1 MDESS
6 CYVLHA
12 YSRDQRLNSAP
23 VVTVVL
29 LPGMDGSGDLFAGF
43 IAALGPGVD
52 TIVVSY
58 PSSPALGYAGLTD
71 HARTQLPLDRPFVL
85 IGESF
90 SGPVAIAL
98 AASKPPGLIGLVLC
112 CTFARNPR
120 PLLAPLKSLVN
131 VLPMWSSL
139 TPLIAPFLLGLAV
152 PAALR
157 QALRAA
163 LDKVPPALLR
173 LRLKEVMAVDYTER
187 ARMIAVPVLYLQAT
201 RDRIVPPSA
210 SRTLAALCPDW
221 RLVAIPG
228 PHLLLQ
234 ASPKDAAATVH
245 DFVAE
250 TRPAMNY

>member
-1 MDESS
+1 MT
-6 CYVLHA
+6 L
-12 YSRDQRLNSAP
+12 
-23 VVTVVL
+23 VL

-52 TIVVSY
+52 TIVISY
-58 PSSPALGYAGLTD
+58 PCAPALGYAGLTD

-120 PLLAPLKSLVN
+120 PLLAPLKPLVGM
-131 VLPMWSSL
+131 LPMWSCL
-139 TPLIAPFLLGLAV
+139 TPLIAPFLLGFGA

-157 QALRAA
+157 QALRGA
-163 LDKVPPALLR
+163 LDKVPPARLR

-187 ARMIAVPVLYLQAT
+187 ACTIKVPVLYLQAS
-201 RDRIVPPSA
+201 RDWIVPVSA
-210 SRTLAALCPDW
+210 ARLLASLCRDW
-221 RLVAIPG
+221 RLVALPG

-234 ASPKDAAATVH
+234 ASPFHSSTVVR
-245 DFVAE
+245 DFVAGVRS
-250 TRPAMNY
+250 TMN

>member
-1 MDESS
+1 M
-6 CYVLHA
+6 
-12 YSRDQRLNSAP
+12 NSAP

-29 LPGMDGSGDLFAGF
+29 LSGMDGSGDLSAGF
-43 IAALGPGVD
+43 IAALGPGVE

-71 HARTQLPLDRPFVL
+71 YARMQLPLDRPFVL

-98 AASKPPGLIGLVLC
+98 AASKPPGLIGLALC

-120 PLLAPLKSLVN
+120 PLLAPLKPLVGM
-131 VLPMWSSL
+131 LPMWPVL
-139 TPLIAPFLLGLAV
+139 TPLIAPFLLGFGA

-157 QALRAA
+157 HALRRA
-163 LDKVPPALLR
+163 LDKAPPARLR
-173 LRLKEVMAVDYTER
+173 LRLKEVMAVDYT
-187 ARMIAVPVLYLQAT
+187 AHAHSVAVPVLYLQAT
-201 RDRIVPPSA
+201 RDWIVPASA
-210 SRTLAALCPDW
+210 SRLLSTLCPDW

-234 ASPKDAAATVH
+234 RAPEQAASTVNT
-245 DFVAE
+245 FVARLAAE
-250 TRPAMNY
+250 RTR